1 MSYQLTLRIS
11 ARASRDAIM
20 GWYGSAL
27 KISITTAPEK
37 GKANKAI
44 IKLLAKTLGT
54 APSRIRVI
62 RGQTSPD
69 KTVEIEDMSQAQVHA
84 VLDPLLGEPPLR

>member
-1 MSYQLTLRIS
+1 MSCQLSLRIS
-11 ARASRDAIM
+11 ARASRDAIQ
-20 GWYGSAL
+20 GWYGDAL

-44 IKLLAKTLGT
+44 LKLLAKTLGT

-62 RGQTSPD
+62 RGATSPD
-69 KTVEIEDMSQAQVHA
+69 KTVELEDLSEQQVRA
-84 VLDPLLGEPPLR
+84 VLHPLIGDPPPR

>member
-1 MSYQLTLRIS
+1 MSCQLTLRIS

-20 GWYGSAL
+20 GWHGNAL

-69 KTVEIEDMSQAQVHA
+69 KTVEIEDMSETQVHA
-84 VLDPLLGEPPLR
+84 ALDSLFEKPPLR

>member
-1 MSYQLTLRIS
+1 MSCQLSLRIS

-20 GWYGSAL
+20 GWHGDAL

-44 IKLLAKTLGT
+44 LKLLAGALGT
-54 APSRIRVI
+54 APSRISVV

-69 KTVEIEDMSQAQVHA
+69 KIVDIQDLSEARVHA
-84 VLDPLLGEPPLR
+84 ALNALLDNSQSS